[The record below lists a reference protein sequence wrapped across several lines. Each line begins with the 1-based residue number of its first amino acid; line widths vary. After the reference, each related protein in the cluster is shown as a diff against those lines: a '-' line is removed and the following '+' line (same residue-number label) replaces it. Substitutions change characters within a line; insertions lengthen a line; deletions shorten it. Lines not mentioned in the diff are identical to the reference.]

1 MQGKYWMKLIVLRRW
16 LDLVANSVHFISKGR
31 MVLKIFTFIV
41 LPFYLVTPVDS
52 FLFLLLTSS
61 LIGSVFFLSTNL
73 PFLLISYSP
82 PLFITTTLRDWWY
95 KGWFQFCDLIQF
107 SPKYIFTFPG
117 ALFFCVYLIMISR
130 FYSTN
135 DRVKF
140 SKKVTPV
147 TTLTTRENFGSLE
160 TVDPKNY
167 N

>member
-82 PLFITTTLRDWWY
+82 PSSLRPHSEIDDTRGGFSSVIWFNLVPNISLPFLVPFSFVCIWSWSQDFTVQTTLLSFRRRSLPLRLW
-95 KGWFQFCDLIQF
+95 Q
-107 SPKYIFTFPG
+107 PE
-117 ALFFCVYLIMISR
+117 R
-130 FYSTN
+130 
-135 DRVKF
+135 
-140 SKKVTPV
+140 
-147 TTLTTRENFGSLE
+147 TLGHL